1 MSWAGQ
7 KSVPEQTRPTPLVT
21 APSPQVGAPSVP
33 GERREKMEMTNVANI
48 GKSLHVKGELSGDED
63 LTVEGAVEGK
73 ITLNGHRVTIS
84 QNGSV
89 TGEIHAK
96 SVLVGGQVTGN
107 ITADEKA
114 EVAATG
120 RVLGDVRAPR
130 VAVADGAHFKGS
142 IDMDT
147 DSGSGARA
155 AGLAASKV
163 TSGPAPY
170 QTGAPASLTTATS

>member
-21 APSPQVGAPSVP
+21 ASSPQGGAPSVP
-33 GERREKMEMTNVANI
+33 GERWEKTEMTNVANI
-48 GKSLHVKGELSGDED
+48 GKSLHIKGELSGDED

-73 ITLNGHRVTIS
+73 ITLKGHRVTIS

-96 SVLVGGQVTGN
+96 SVLVGGEVRGN

-120 RVLGDVRAPR
+120 HVLGDVRAPR
-130 VAVADGAHFKGS
+130 VAVADGAHFKGC

-147 DSGSGARA
+147 DPGSGARA
-155 AGLAASKV
+155 AALAAGKV
-163 TSGPAPY
+163 TGSPTPY
-170 QTGAPASLTTATS
+170 QTEAPVPVTTATR

>member
-1 MSWAGQ
+1 MSWPGQ
-7 KSVPEQTRPTPLVT
+7 TSVAEQSRPTPLV
-21 APSPQVGAPSVP
+21 AASNPQVGAPSVP
-33 GERREKMEMTNVANI
+33 EDRREKTEMTNVANI

-130 VAVADGAHFKGS
+130 VAVADGARFKGS

-155 AGLAASKV
+155 VTLAESKV
-163 TSGPAPY
+163 TGSPTPY
-170 QTGAPASLTTATS
+170 PPGAPASVTTATS